1 MAVTLGSTGIT
12 FPDATTQ
19 TTAASGGGALQVT
32 LTAASA
38 ITAGQTV
45 QYTTGTSVEAVAGTV
60 YSQSAGSS
68 NTVLASSTTNGI
80 NVCAYDP
87 NTTGSFV
94 VSGVVKSGSP
104 YTLKLQAGTTS
115 SGTTTV
121 GSVVSVN
128 LAGTSG
134 AGVEDIKIMF
144 DPVTAGKGMVMLID
158 KSGGG
163 TPLKAYIFTVS
174 GTTVTVQST
183 TTVLASSSSVGF
195 TFTYY
200 GQDRFVFGFETL
212 AYACSIST
220 YTITVGAATSIT
232 TAAGNRVDMDYSRLT
247 TNLLGYVYRNTGNDD
262 LYLVMFTVNP
272 TTRVIT
278 AGSPNNVITGTFAG
292 GSIAFDPLVSTR
304 LAVSAF
310 AGGSSAVRVTGV
322 SFSGTTIGSSASWL
336 NVSAGGTIQRS
347 YVKFL
352 PIGDGTANNSV
363 ICVYYSYRVL
373 CCCTTPIEFRS
384 GITSGTAYNSTP
396 TWQGVTTITSNS
408 SGDHGPMDWVS
419 GQTNKVSLPWASSS
433 TSGLLNLASATVT
446 DTNLTPANVIGIANA
461 SASAAASVVVN
472 TFGSVVTNQTG
483 LTAQSNY
490 YVDPTGTLTTSST
503 SPNVSMGKALS
514 STSLLLKAL
523 TV

>member
-60 YSQSAGSS
+60 SNQSGGSS
-68 NTVLASSTTNGI
+68 NTVLASNTTSGI

-94 VSGVVKSGSP
+94 VCGVVKSGSP

-128 LAGTSG
+128 LAGTGASG
-134 AGVEDIKIMF
+134 VDGLKVMF
-144 DPVTAGKGMVMLID
+144 DPVTAGKGMVVLID
-158 KSGGG
+158 KTGGG

-183 TTVLASSSSVGF
+183 TTLVAGSSTTGA

-200 GQDRFVFGFETL
+200 GQDRFVFGFDTV

-220 YTITVGAATSIT
+220 YTITVGTQTVIT
-232 TAAGNRVDMDYSRLT
+232 TAAGNQVDMDYSRLT
-247 TNLLGYVYRNTGNDD
+247 TNLLGYVYRNTGNDQ
-262 LYLVMFTVNP
+262 LLLVMFTVNP
-272 TTRVIT
+272 ATRVIT
-278 AGSPNNVITGTFAG
+278 AGSPSSVQSSVVSG
-292 GSIAFDPLVSTR
+292 GSISFDPLVSTR
-304 LAVSAF
+304 LAVTSF
-310 AGGSSAVRVTGV
+310 GGSLSSLRVTGV
-322 SFSGTTIGSSASWL
+322 SFSGTSIGSTASWL
-336 NVSAGGTIQRS
+336 NVSPGGQVARS
-347 YVKFL
+347 FVKFL

-363 ICVYYSYRVL
+363 ICVFYSYVVV
-373 CCCTTPIEFRS
+373 CTCATWLEFRS

-396 TWQGVTTITSNS
+396 TWQSASTIAIGS
-408 SGDHGPMDWVS
+408 SGNPGPMDLVS
-419 GQTNKVSLPWASSS
+419 GQTTKMSLPWASSS
-433 TSGLLNLASATVT
+433 TTGLLNLASATVT

-472 TFGSVVTNQTG
+472 TFGSVVTNQSG

-490 YVDPTGTLTTSST
+490 YVDQTGTLTTSST
-503 SPNVSMGKALS
+503 SPNVSIGKALS
-514 STSLLLKAL
+514 TTSLLLKAL

>member
-45 QYTTGTSVEAVAGTV
+45 QYTTGTSVEAVAGV
-60 YSQSAGSS
+60 ISSQSAGGQ
-68 NTVLASSTTNGI
+68 NTVLASSTTNGT

-94 VSGVVKSGSP
+94 VSGVVRSGSP

-115 SGTTTV
+115 GGTTTV

-128 LAGTSG
+128 LAGTGASG
-134 AGVEDIKIMF
+134 VDGLKIMF
-144 DPVTAGKGMVMLID
+144 DPVTAGKGMVVLID
-158 KSGGG
+158 KTGGG

-183 TTVLASSSSVGF
+183 TTLVAGSSTTGA

-200 GQDRFVFGFETL
+200 GQDRFVFGFDTV

-220 YTITVGAATSIT
+220 YTITVGTQTVIT
-232 TAAGNRVDMDYSRLT
+232 TGAGNQVDMDYSRLT
-247 TNLLGYVYRNTGNDD
+247 TNLLGYVYRNTGNDQ

-278 AGSPNNVITGTFAG
+278 AGSPSSVQGSVVSG
-292 GSIAFDPLVSTR
+292 GSISFDPLVSTR
-304 LAVSAF
+304 LAVTSF
-310 AGGSSAVRVTGV
+310 GGSLSSVRVTGV
-322 SFSGTTIGSSASWL
+322 SFSGTSIGSSASWL
-336 NVSAGGTIQRS
+336 SVSPGGAIMRA

-363 ICVYYSYRVL
+363 ICVLYSYRVV
-373 CCCTTPIEFRS
+373 CTCTTPIEFRS

-396 TWQGVTTITSNS
+396 TWQGITAITSTS

-419 GQTNKVSLPWASSS
+419 GQTNKVSVAWASSS
-433 TSGLLNLASATVT
+433 TSGLLNLASATVA

-472 TFGSVVTNQTG
+472 TWGSVVTNQTG
-483 LTAQSNY
+483 LTAQSTY
-490 YVDPTGTLTTSST
+490 YVDQTGALTTTST